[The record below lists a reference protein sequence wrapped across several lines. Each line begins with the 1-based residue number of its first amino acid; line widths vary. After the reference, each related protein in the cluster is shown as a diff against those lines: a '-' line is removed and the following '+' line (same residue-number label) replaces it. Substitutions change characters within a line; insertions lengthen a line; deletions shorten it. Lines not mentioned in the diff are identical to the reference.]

1 MDHRSILDQSLP
13 SPAVEGNVSAAGAA
27 HPSPPSET
35 ATANAHQ
42 PELAPTDPRFA
53 EEDNGRS
60 LAALAY
66 RDLDAALQLLAERAQ
81 YITGASGAM
90 IALRR
95 GEHSDMVCRASA
107 GSNAPELGAL
117 LSMEYGFS
125 GESVRTRQ
133 ALRCDD
139 AELDPRV
146 NREAC
151 HRLGISSVVAMPIL
165 SDQQVLG
172 IFELFSD
179 KPQAFAERDLSALQ
193 RLTEMVETAV
203 KYAVAAQAASSPQ
216 ALAAVEKLDP
226 LADESNLDV
235 EKVASPAIPATP
247 DLSSAPTT
255 SDRPISESENT
266 NPEKTDLSLT
276 DVQSSTDVL
285 SSEKGKTD
293 LPAMSEVAKKPI
305 FWSVATHT
313 SGNSA
318 PTSEAAESMSVPAV
332 LRNLQ
337 KCQACGF
344 PVSQGRTFCV
354 ECEDKQ
360 WRGQRLPQP
369 SASATQP
376 ARINPATEHPSETSV
391 LKDAYPAQT
400 SSAQT
405 LVPTQE
411 PTSSQLA
418 NPVPAVVTT
427 AVPKTLASAPVPS
440 PAAQNGR
447 SAQDSPP
454 VPDNAVLFLGSAA
467 QSQSWFA
474 SNKYIV
480 ATLVVA
486 AVIIAAIV
494 LLR

>member
-1 MDHRSILDQSLP
+1 MDYRSILDQSLP
-13 SPAVEGNVSAAGAA
+13 SPAVEGNVSATGATLPIA
-27 HPSPPSET
+27 LPET
-35 ATANAHQ
+35 AAANAHQ
-42 PELAPTDPRFA
+42 PQSAQTEPHFREEDNR

-81 YITGASGAM
+81 YITGASGTM

-95 GEHSDMVCRASA
+95 DEHNDMLCRAST

-125 GESVRTRQ
+125 GESARTRQ

-139 AELDPRV
+139 AEHDPRV

-151 HRLGISSVVAMPIL
+151 RRLGISSVVAMPIL

-179 KPQAFAERDLSALQ
+179 KPHAFAEHDLSALH
-193 RLTEMVETAV
+193 RLSEMVETAV
-203 KYAVAAQAASSPQ
+203 KYAVARQAASAVQ
-216 ALAAVEKLDP
+216 VQDTVEKLP
-226 LADESNLDV
+226 PVVDELNLDV
-235 EKVASPAIPATP
+235 ETVAAAPIPATL
-247 DLSSAPTT
+247 DLPSARA
-255 SDRPISESENT
+255 SNHRLISESQETNAENT
-266 NPEKTDLSLT
+266 NAEKTEPVLT
-276 DVQSSTDVL
+276 EVL
-285 SSEKGKTD
+285 SSEKEKTD
-293 LPAMSEVAKKPI
+293 LPATSDVAKKPL
-305 FWSVATHT
+305 FWSAATNI
-313 SGNSA
+313 SGNPA
-318 PTSEAAESMSVPAV
+318 PTSKTESMSVPAV
-332 LRNLQ
+332 LRNLH

-369 SASATQP
+369 SASATQQV
-376 ARINPATEHPSETSV
+376 RVNPAIEHPSEISV
-391 LKDAYPAQT
+391 LKDTYSAQT

-405 LVPTQE
+405 SVPTKE
-411 PTSSQLA
+411 PTSSQLT
-418 NPVPAVVTT
+418 NPVPLS
-427 AVPKTLASAPVPS
+427 KTLTSAPGQSAPT
-440 PAAQNGR
+440 PQNV
-447 SAQDSPP
+447 SSKPELP
-454 VPDNAVLFLGSAA
+454 LSSDNAVLFLGSAA
-467 QSQSWFA
+467 QSQSWFG
-474 SNKYIV
+474 SNKYIL
-480 ATLVVA
+480 ATLVVV

>member
-1 MDHRSILDQSLP
+1 MDYRPILDQSLP
-13 SPAVEGNVSAAGAA
+13 SPAVEGNVSATGAA
-27 HPSPPSET
+27 PTSVPSKT
-35 ATANAHQ
+35 AAARAHQ
-42 PELAPTDPRFA
+42 PKSAQTEPHFREEDNR

-66 RDLDAALQLLAERAQ
+66 RDLDAALQLLTERAQ

-95 GEHSDMVCRASA
+95 DEHNDMLCRASA

-125 GESVRTRQ
+125 GESARTRQ

-139 AELDPRV
+139 AEHDPRV

-151 HRLGISSVVAMPIL
+151 RRLGISSVVAMPIL

-179 KPQAFAERDLSALQ
+179 KPHAFAEHDLSALH
-193 RLTEMVETAV
+193 RLSEMVETAV
-203 KYAVAAQAASSPQ
+203 KYAVAGQAAPAIQVQ
-216 ALAAVEKLDP
+216 ATVEKLP
-226 LADESNLDV
+226 PVAADSKLDV
-235 EKVASPAIPATP
+235 EMVAAAPILATP
-247 DLSSAPTT
+247 ILPSAPE
-255 SDRPISESENT
+255 SNHRPISESEKTNAENT
-266 NPEKTDLSLT
+266 NAEKTEPALT
-276 DVQSSTDVL
+276 DVP
-285 SSEKGKTD
+285 SSEKEKTD
-293 LPAMSEVAKKPI
+293 LPASSEVAKKPL
-305 FWSVATHT
+305 FWSAATNI
-313 SGNSA
+313 SGNPA
-318 PTSEAAESMSVPAV
+318 PTSKTESMSVPAV
-332 LRNLQ
+332 LRNLH

-354 ECEDKQ
+354 ECEDRQ

-369 SASATQP
+369 SASATQQV
-376 ARINPATEHPSETSV
+376 RSNPAIEHLSETSV
-391 LKDAYPAQT
+391 LKDTYPAQT

-405 LVPTQE
+405 AVPTKG
-411 PTSSQLA
+411 PTSSQLT
-418 NPVPAVVTT
+418 NPVPLS
-427 AVPKTLASAPVPS
+427 KTLTSAP
-440 PAAQNGR
+440 AQ
-447 SAQDSPP
+447 SAPTPQNVTPKPELPLSS
-454 VPDNAVLFLGSAA
+454 DNAVLFLGLAA
-467 QSQSWFA
+467 QPQSWFA

>member
-13 SPAVEGNVSAAGAA
+13 LPPVEGNVSATGPAPTGV
-27 HPSPPSET
+27 SPET
-35 ATANAHQ
+35 AAANAHQ
-42 PELAPTDPRFA
+42 PELAPTDPRFP

-95 GEHSDMVCRASA
+95 GEHSDMLCQASA

-125 GESVRTRQ
+125 GETVRTRQ
-133 ALRCDD
+133 ILRCDD
-139 AELDPRV
+139 AEHDPRV

-179 KPQAFAERDLSALQ
+179 KPQAFAEHDLSALQ
-193 RLTEMVETAV
+193 RLSEMVETAV
-203 KYAVAAQAASSPQ
+203 KYAVAAQTASLPQ
-216 ALAAVEKLDP
+216 ALAAVEKLP
-226 LADESNLDV
+226 PVAAESNLDV
-235 EKVASPAIPATP
+235 EMVAPASIPATL
-247 DLSSAPTT
+247 DLPSAPA
-255 SDRPISESENT
+255 SNHRPISESEKTNAENT
-266 NPEKTDLSLT
+266 NAEKTEPALT
-276 DVQSSTDVL
+276 EVL
-285 SSEKGKTD
+285 SSEKEKTN
-293 LPAMSEVAKKPI
+293 LPAPSEVAKKPL
-305 FWSVATHT
+305 FWSAATNI
-313 SGNSA
+313 SGNPA
-318 PTSEAAESMSVPAV
+318 PSSAAESTSVPAI

-354 ECEDKQ
+354 ECEEKQ
-360 WRGQRLPQP
+360 WRGQRPPQP
-369 SASATQP
+369 SASAAQQV
-376 ARINPATEHPSETSV
+376 RVNPTVKQASETSV
-391 LKDAYPAQT
+391 LKDASSTQT
-400 SSAQT
+400 S
-405 LVPTQE
+405 VPIKKS
-411 PTSSQLA
+411 TSGQLA
-418 NPVPAVVTT
+418 NPVPEIVAAAVT
-427 AVPKTLASAPVPS
+427 KTLISAPAQSAPIVLNVPLS
-440 PAAQNGR
+440 PNPQPAA
-447 SAQDSPP
+447 
-454 VPDNAVLFLGSAA
+454 DNAVLFLGSAA

-474 SNKYIV
+474 SNKYVIAVLIV
-480 ATLVVA
+480 L

-494 LLR
+494 LSR